1 MPDLSTR
8 YLGLTLPNPVVASS
22 SPLTEKIDDLRRLE
36 DAGVSAVVL
45 PSLFEEQISIESNDL
60 DLYLSHGA
68 ESYAEAT
75 SYFPDMGSY
84 NLGPTGYLTRLS
96 AARKALRIPVIGS
109 LNGVST
115 GGWTRYARKMEEA
128 GADAIELN
136 VYHVPT
142 DPTQSGLDVERMYF
156 DLVAEVVGTVK
167 IPVSVKLT
175 PFLSAPAHVARH
187 LGDLGARGLVLF
199 NRFYQPDFD
208 LEKLEV
214 VPSLNLS
221 SAWTLR
227 LRLRWAAILWGNTS
241 ADLAIS
247 GGVHSASDVL
257 KSMMAGA
264 RVAMV
269 ASSVLRHGPE
279 HVRTLLDGVHEWM
292 ASHEY
297 ESIQQMQGSMS
308 HQHCA
313 EPAALER
320 ANYMRVLRSFALRGK

>member
-1 MPDLSTR
+1 MTDLSTR

-36 DAGVSAVVL
+36 EAGVSAVVL

-75 SYFPDMGSY
+75 SYFPDMVSY
-84 NLGPTGYLTRLS
+84 NQGPTGYLTRLS

-156 DLVAEVVGTVK
+156 DLVAEVVGTVR

-175 PFLSAPAHVARH
+175 PFLSAPAHVAQR
-187 LGDLGARGLVLF
+187 LGELGARGLVLF

-208 LEKLEV
+208 LEQLEV

-247 GGVHSASDVL
+247 GGVHTASDVL

-279 HVRTLLDGVHEWM
+279 HVRTLLDGVREWM

-320 ANYMRVLRSFALRGK
+320 ANYMRVLRSFALRGG